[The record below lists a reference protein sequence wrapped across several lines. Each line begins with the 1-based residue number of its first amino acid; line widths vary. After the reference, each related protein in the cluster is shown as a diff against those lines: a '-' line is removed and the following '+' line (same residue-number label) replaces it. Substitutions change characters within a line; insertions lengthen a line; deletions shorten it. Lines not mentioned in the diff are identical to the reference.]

1 MLLVSSGFF
10 SPSLVL
16 NDYGCLSFPSHSI
29 NGDDGGVGSAGE
41 ETQAQMAI
49 WTGVSK
55 LEIWIF
61 FLRHLPAAVVESRG
75 GIGNETSEES
85 LNPILLHLSRRLEP
99 RLHP

>member
-55 LEIWIF
+55 LRNLDF
-61 FLRHLPAAVVESRG
+61 FLRHLSAVVESRG